1 MKITRKVT
9 VNDIDQLA
17 ELFDQYRIF
26 YHKDSDVQKA
36 AIFLRERIENK
47 DSAIFVAESEGSLA
61 GFVQLYPLFSSTRM
75 KRYWLLNDLF
85 VKEDFRGK
93 RFSKE
98 LIEEAKDLA
107 RSTNACGIL
116 LETGKSNDI
125 GNKLYPGCGFKLY
138 DEVNFYEWTTE

>member
-1 MKITRKVT
+1 MRITRKADIK
-9 VNDIDQLA
+9 DIDQLT
-17 ELFDQYRIF
+17 ELFDQYRSF
-26 YHKDSDVQKA
+26 YHKDSDIQKA

-47 DSAIFVAESEGSLA
+47 DSVIFVAESEGNLA

-85 VKEDFRGK
+85 VNEYYRGNG
-93 RFSKE
+93 FSKV

-125 GNKLYPGCGFKLY
+125 GNKLYPSCGFELY

>member
-1 MKITRKVT
+1 MRITRKADIK
-9 VNDIDQLA
+9 DIDQLT
-17 ELFDQYRIF
+17 ELFDQYRSF
-26 YHKDSDVQKA
+26 YHKDSDIQKA

-47 DSAIFVAESEGSLA
+47 DSAIFVAESGGNLA

-85 VKEDFRGK
+85 VNEYYRGNG
-93 RFSKE
+93 FSKA

-125 GNKLYPGCGFKLY
+125 GNKLYPSCGFELY

>member
-1 MKITRKVT
+1 MRITRKADIK
-9 VNDIDQLA
+9 DIDQLA
-17 ELFDQYRIF
+17 ELFDQYRSF
-26 YHKDSDVQKA
+26 YHKDSDIQKA
-36 AIFLRERIENK
+36 AIFLTERIENK
-47 DSAIFVAESEGSLA
+47 DSAIFVAESEGNLA

-85 VKEDFRGK
+85 VNEYYRGNG
-93 RFSKE
+93 FSKV

-125 GNKLYPGCGFKLY
+125 GNKLYPSCGFELY

>member
-1 MKITRKVT
+1 MRITRKADIK
-9 VNDIDQLA
+9 DIDQLA
-17 ELFDQYRIF
+17 ELFDQYRSF
-26 YHKDSDVQKA
+26 YHKDSDIQKA
-36 AIFLRERIENK
+36 AIFLTERIENK
-47 DSAIFVAESEGSLA
+47 DSAIFVAESEGNLA

-85 VKEDFRGK
+85 VNEYYRGNG
-93 RFSKE
+93 FSKA

-125 GNKLYPGCGFKLY
+125 GNKLYPSCGFELY
-138 DEVNFYEWTTE
+138 YEVNFYEWTTE